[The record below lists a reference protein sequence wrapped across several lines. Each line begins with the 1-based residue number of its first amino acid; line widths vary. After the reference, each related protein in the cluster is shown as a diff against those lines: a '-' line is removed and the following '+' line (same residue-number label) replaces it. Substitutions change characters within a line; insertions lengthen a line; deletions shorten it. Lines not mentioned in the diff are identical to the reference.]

1 MSSPILHRLALALQ
15 LPVLMLHCLTLAF
28 QRLMLA
34 LHLPVLLLQPLAYV
48 LQFPI
53 LKLHRLTF
61 GFQRPHL
68 RLRIGQGTSQRFEV
82 VPVHVTATRCAHA
95 CSLSRNTRCNG
106 YTYTAFTGTSIVPYR
121 SPRLRPCVRP
131 TSTQLL
137 AA

>member
-15 LPVLMLHCLTLAF
+15 LPILMLDRLALAF
-28 QRLMLA
+28 
-34 LHLPVLLLQPLAYV
+34 
-48 LQFPI
+48 
-53 LKLHRLTF
+53 HRLTF
-61 GFQRPHL
+61 RFQRPHL
-68 RLRIGQGTSQRFEV
+68 GLSLCKGTPQRVEIL
-82 VPVHVTATRCAHA
+82 PVHATVSRRTHA
-95 CSLSRNTRCNG
+95 RSLSRKARCNG